1 MHLLQHV
8 VVIIKLH
15 EQLYVRDC
23 SNVMR
28 LQART
33 HC

>member
-8 VVIIKLH
+8 VVNVKVH
-15 EQLYVRDC
+15 EQFYALDY

-33 HC
+33 HR